1 MPLPPPARQLAAPQA
16 AELHVASSS
25 PAKLFPPPHKPG
37 CTSALW
43 LFSAFTVLVEL
54 PRHHPHQ
61 PPLQYFN
68 LEPKSSRNFSPA
80 ILHCILVSPSRSKQ
94 AALHLIPKN
103 IALVFI
109 LSYGLAVSLLT
120 YRIPCVIFAFSPPP
134 PGISTH
140 YSISGERLPKSCQ
153 LCPPSPSAP
162 IKGEPIL
169 SIQVLSPHKVP
180 SIRDVQIF
188 PLHVISLP
196 TL

>member
-1 MPLPPPARQLAAPQA
+1 MLA
-16 AELHVASSS
+16 
-25 PAKLFPPPHKPG
+25 
-37 CTSALW
+37 
-43 LFSAFTVLVEL
+43 EL

-68 LEPKSSRNFSPA
+68 PEPKSSRNFSLA

-103 IALVFI
+103 IPLVFI
-109 LSYGLAVSLLT
+109 LSYGLSVSLLT

-134 PGISTH
+134 TPGISTH

-153 LCPPSPSAP
+153 LCPPSPSSP

-188 PLHVISLP
+188 PSPRNLLTRPLRPSGEVETGGRGDIPTPHDVKGPPPQGTQQRTRSTLLLFYSLC
-196 TL
+196 LL